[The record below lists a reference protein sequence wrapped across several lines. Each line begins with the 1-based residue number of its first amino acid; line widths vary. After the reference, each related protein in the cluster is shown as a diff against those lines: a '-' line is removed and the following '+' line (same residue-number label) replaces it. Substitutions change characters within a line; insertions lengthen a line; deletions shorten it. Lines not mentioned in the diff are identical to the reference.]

1 MEDIT
6 FYRVVLEHVQK
17 QFNESYVTSDK
28 YKLEFDVDYFVVLLM
43 LSIFDL
49 PHVLGNS
56 KKLKKSF
63 NRNTRVQ
70 GELNL
75 ELSQLSSL

>member
-6 FYRVVLEHVQK
+6 SYRVVLEHVQK
-17 QFNESYVTSDK
+17 QFKESYVISDK
-28 YKLEFDVDYFVVLLM
+28 YKLEFNVNYFVVLLM

-49 PHVLGNS
+49 LHLLENS
-56 KKLKKSF
+56 KKLKNTF
-63 NRNTRVQ
+63 NRTTRVQ

-75 ELSQLSSL
+75 ESSQLS

>member
-6 FYRVVLEHVQK
+6 SYRVVLEHVQK

-28 YKLEFDVDYFVVLLM
+28 YKLEFDVNYFAVLLM

-75 ELSQLSSL
+75 ELSQLS